1 MMAGTKG
8 RLPSGEASARKS
20 SASQP
25 SVISAICP
33 EAVSPSLRC
42 GSNEWSRLSRNN
54 AVVAAGFQMRA
65 LRVRPRQTQPRAI
78 TNSARKPSRHVIFFP
93 SA

>member
-1 MMAGTKG
+1 MAGIKG
-8 RLPSGEASARKS
+8 RLPSGEASARKP

-25 SVISAICP
+25 SVISAFCP
-33 EAVSPSLRC
+33 EAVSPSFRC
-42 GSNEWSRLSRNN
+42 GSNEWSRLSRKD
-54 AVVAAGFQMRA
+54 AVVAAGFQM
-65 LRVRPRQTQPRAI
+65 RVRPRQTQPRAI